1 MPHMHNRGKR
11 QCLEAIYPSMVTEQF
26 NCVNYDFQWQ
36 IVYNY
41 ADDVAPLLP
50 AGTIIHVISWHDN
63 SAGNRN
69 NPDPRNWVGFGNRTT
84 DDMAR
89 NWLTYY
95 YMSDDEFKA
104 EVAER
109 NRLKANGTSQN
120 QQQ

>member
-1 MPHMHNRGKR
+1 
-11 QCLEAIYPSMVTEQF
+11 
-26 NCVNYDFQWQ
+26 VNYDFQWQ

>member
-11 QCLEAIYPSMVTEQF
+11 QCVEAIYPNMIVEQF

-50 AGTIIHVISWHDN
+50 AGTIIHVTSWHDN

-89 NWLTYY
+89 HWLTFY
-95 YMSDDEFKA
+95 YMSDEEFQA
-104 EVAER
+104 EVNER
-109 NRLKANGTSQN
+109 TSMKRGTANQ
-120 QQQ
+120 